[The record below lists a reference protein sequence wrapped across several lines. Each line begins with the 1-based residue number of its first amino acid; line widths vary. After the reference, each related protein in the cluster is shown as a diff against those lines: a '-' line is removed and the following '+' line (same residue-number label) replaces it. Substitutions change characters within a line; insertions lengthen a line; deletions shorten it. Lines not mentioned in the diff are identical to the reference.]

1 MLRADVLL
9 SRFGYCSR
17 REAAAWIRAGRIR
30 LDQEPVTSP
39 SAKLDPARVLVD
51 GEPIPFVNGI
61 FVALHKPLGYTC
73 SHTPEN
79 GAPTIYEL
87 LPTQWSARSPAV
99 QSIGRL
105 DKETS
110 GLLLLSDDGNLVHAL
125 TSPRRYIQKVYEYR
139 TVSPVPPKA
148 PALFASGSLTLNGEK
163 NPCLPAALEPDAT
176 DPCHGFLRL
185 HEGRYHQVRRM
196 LAAVGAPVAE
206 LTRVAIGSLQLAS
219 LSLLPGQWAP
229 VNPQLFIDAP

>member
-1 MLRADVLL
+1 MLRADALL

-30 LDQEPVTSP
+30 LGHETITSP
-39 SAKLDPARVLVD
+39 SVKLDPARVLVD
-51 GEPIPFVNGI
+51 GEPVPFVNGI
-61 FVALHKPLGYTC
+61 FAALYKPVGYTC

-87 LPTQWSARSPAV
+87 LPPQWSARNPAV

-110 GLLLLSDDGNLVHAL
+110 GLLLLSDVGELVHAL
-125 TSPRRYIQKVYEYR
+125 TSPRRHIQKVYEYR
-139 TVSPVPPKA
+139 TVSPVPPEA
-148 PALFASGSLTLNGEK
+148 TALFVSGRFTLRGEK
-163 NPCLPAALEPDAT
+163 TPCLPASLEQDAA
-176 DPCHGFLRL
+176 DPCHGLIRL

-196 LAAVGAPVAE
+196 LAAVGSPVAE
-206 LTRVAIGSLQLAS
+206 LTRIAIGSLQLAS
-219 LSLLPGQWAP
+219 LSLLPGEWTP
-229 VNPQLFIDAP
+229 VNPQLFTDAP

>member
-1 MLRADVLL
+1 MLRADALL

-17 REAAAWIRAGRIR
+17 REAAAWIRAGRIC
-30 LDQEPVTSP
+30 LDQETITSP
-39 SAKLDPARVLVD
+39 SVKLDPARVLVD

-61 FVALHKPLGYTC
+61 LVALHKPLGYTC

-87 LPTQWSARSPAV
+87 LPAQWLARSPAV

-110 GLLLLSDDGNLVHAL
+110 GLLMLSDDGDLVHAL
-125 TSPRRYIQKVYEYR
+125 TSPRRHIQKVYEYR
-139 TVSPVPPKA
+139 TIAPVPLEA
-148 PALFASGSLTLNGEK
+148 TALFASGSFTLNGEK
-163 NPCLPAALEPDAT
+163 TPCLPAALEPDAT

-196 LAAVGAPVAE
+196 LAAVGAPVTQ

-219 LSLLPGQWAP
+219 LSLLPGEWTP
-229 VNPQLFIDAP
+229 VDSRVFTDVP